1 MHRRPC
7 AITLCLVVDQ
17 HKSPPRL
24 AHADAL
30 LALRADAIVLDGS
43 DDDYTRLIERVGDAR
58 VVLLGE
64 ASHGT
69 HEFYAERTRITR
81 RLIKEL
87 GFNAV
92 AIEGDW
98 PDAHRVNRYIRGADD
113 DASPEQSLLGF
124 RRFPTWMWRNADVV
138 ELVGWLRRHNDA
150 HESPVDHV
158 GFYGLDLYSLYSSI
172 ECVVRY
178 LDRVDPAAAARARE
192 RYACFETNA
201 GDEHGY
207 GRAVSLGVS
216 EPCRREAVAQLVEL
230 RRLADGYLH
239 DDGRAAEDEQFFAEE
254 NARAVT
260 DAEEY
265 YRSMFSDPSGS
276 WNLRDRHM
284 ADTLD
289 NLIAHLDRRGDETKV
304 GGRVVIWAHNS
315 HVGDARATE
324 SARRGELTLGQLA
337 RERYGSDAVLV
348 GMTTYDGTVTAAAD
362 WGASAKRWA
371 VTPALADSLE
381 ELLHSVGI
389 GSFML
394 IPELERESHSVLS
407 EVRLQ
412 RAIGVVYRPQTERQ
426 SHFLYVNPAERF
438 DAIIHIDRT
447 SAVTP
452 LDRPHEWVFNE
463 PPEAYPTAL

>member
-1 MHRRPC
+1 MAMYRPPVQARLRFVIGQQSNETRRP
-7 AITLCLVVDQ
+7 
-17 HKSPPRL
+17 R
-24 AHADAL
+24 ADSVR
-30 LALRADAIVLDGS
+30 ALRGEALVLDGS
-43 DDDYTRLIERVGDAR
+43 EDDYTSLIERIGNAR

-81 RLIKEL
+81 RLVTEL

-98 PDAHRVNRYIRGADD
+98 PDAHRVNRYLRRADD
-113 DASPEQSLLGF
+113 DATPEQALLGF
-124 RRFPTWMWRNADVV
+124 QRFPTWMWRNSDVV
-138 ELVGWLRRHNDA
+138 ELVGWLRRYNDA
-150 HESPVDHV
+150 QESPLGQV

-172 ECVVRY
+172 DCVIRY
-178 LDRVDPAAAARARE
+178 LDRVDPAAAARARD
-192 RYACFETNA
+192 RYACFETST

-207 GRAVSLGVS
+207 GRAVMLGVS

-230 RRLADGYLH
+230 RRLADGVLH
-239 DDGRAAEDEQFFAEE
+239 NDGHAAEDEQFFAEE

-265 YRSMFSDPSGS
+265 YRSMFTDPSGS

-289 NLIAHLDRRGDETKV
+289 NLIAHLDRRTAQSKV
-304 GGRVVIWAHNS
+304 VVWAHNS

-337 RERYGSDAVLV
+337 RERYGRDAVLV

-362 WGASAKRWA
+362 WGASAQRWA

-381 ELLHSVGI
+381 ELLHSLGI
-389 GSFML
+389 GSFL
-394 IPELERESHSVLS
+394 IIPEPRGGAYAALS
-407 EVRLQ
+407 EIRLQ

-426 SHFLYVNPAERF
+426 SHFLYVNAAERF
-438 DAIIHIDRT
+438 DVIVHIDRS

-452 LDRPHEWVFNE
+452 LDRPQEWVFNE